1 MIKLA
6 RIHEWII
13 YLLSA
18 TLFLSGLA
26 WLYFYY
32 FIRIEGEFGLQI
44 HPLQHTF
51 LVIHGTSGLLF
62 LIAVGSVLPMHVIR
76 AWRLKR
82 NRISGGI
89 YLSLISLLTLTGI
102 GLYYLGG
109 EFTRNLASLIHWV
122 IGLVFPVA
130 LGVHIYFG
138 RSRAGRK

>member
-6 RIHEWII
+6 RIHEWLI
-13 YLLSA
+13 YFLSA
-18 TLFLSGLA
+18 TLFLSGLS

-32 FIRIEGEFGLQI
+32 FVRVEGEFGFQF
-44 HPLQHTF
+44 HPLQNTS
-51 LVIHGTSGLLF
+51 LVVHGISSLLF
-62 LIAVGSVLPMHVIR
+62 LIAIGSVLPMHVIR

-89 YLSLISLLTLTGI
+89 YLTLISLLILTGI

-109 EFTRNLASLIHWV
+109 EFIRNLASLVHWV

-130 LGVHIYFG
+130 LGAHIYFG
-138 RSRAGRK
+138 RSMGARK